1 MILGGNF
8 PCKVDLALFCIPL
21 LATISLRYFA
31 LMSKNYSHNIHTKII
46 IIANYHNTIINNQ
59 IERRGREKFGDF
71 VLIWSCPVLDES
83 TSTNNLFSLQSKQNT
98 YNRCEIDIPQQCHLK
113 LSSKFPISFQFSK
126 FMKYTTHWHHLAF
139 IINLK
144 GQYWVVYSILYMP
157 CLELASYI
165 YI

>member
-46 IIANYHNTIINNQ
+46 IIANYHNTITNNQ

-83 TSTNNLFSLQSKQNT
+83 TSTNKHFFTSITNKSHIILCKIASVNL
-98 YNRCEIDIPQQCHLK
+98 
-113 LSSKFPISFQFSK
+113 QFSK
-126 FMKYTTHWHHLAF
+126 LLRNTTLWHLM
-139 IINLK
+139 I
-144 GQYWVVYSILYMP
+144 S
-157 CLELASYI
+157 LEQW
-165 YI
+165 